1 MQTFYELAEKR
12 QSDRAY
18 DTLPVEKEKLERILE
33 AARLSPSA
41 CNGQPWKIIVV
52 DDPGLKNQI
61 ADATSTK
68 AIGINHF
75 TKQAPVYLVVVE
87 EGSNLSSRIGS
98 LIKQKYYPSID
109 LGILASHITL
119 AAADEGLG
127 SCVIGWFDEKKIKS
141 LLQIPLS
148 LRIPFLILL
157 GYSTAPHRDKI
168 RKPLSD
174 IVSHNGYK

>member
-12 QSDRAY
+12 QSDRTY
-18 DTLPVEKEKLERILE
+18 ETRPVEKEKLDRILA

-52 DDPGLKNQI
+52 DDPELKNRV
-61 ADATSTK
+61 ADATSNK
-68 AIGINHF
+68 VIGINHF
-75 TKQAPVYLVVVE
+75 TKQAPVYMVIVE
-87 EGSNLSSRIGS
+87 EGTNLSSRIGS
-98 LIKQKYYPSID
+98 LVKRKYFPSID
-109 LGILASHITL
+109 LGIVASYITL

-127 SCVIGWFDEKKIKS
+127 SCIIGWFDEKKIKK

-148 LRIPFLILL
+148 NRVPFLILL
-157 GYSTAPHRDKI
+157 GYSTASHRDKI

-174 IVSHNGYK
+174 IVSYNGYD

>member
-1 MQTFYELAEKR
+1 MQTFYELAEQR

-18 DTLPVEKEKLERILE
+18 ETRPVEKEVLERMLE

-52 DDPGLKNQI
+52 DDPELKNRI

-68 AIGINHF
+68 VIGINHF

-87 EGSNLSSRIGS
+87 EVANISSRIGS
-98 LIKQKYYPSID
+98 LVKRKYFPSID
-109 LGILASHITL
+109 LGILASHLTL

-127 SCVIGWFDEKKIKS
+127 SCIIGWFDEKKIKS
-141 LLQIPLS
+141 LLDIPLS
-148 LRIPFLILL
+148 RKIPFLILL
-157 GYSTAPHRDKI
+157 GYTTAPHRDKI

-174 IVSHNGYK
+174 IVSYNGYK

>member
-18 DTLPVEKEKLERILE
+18 ETRSVEKEKLERILE
-33 AARLSPSA
+33 VARLSPSA

-52 DDPGLKNQI
+52 DDPELKNRV
-61 ADATSTK
+61 ADTTSNK
-68 AIGINHF
+68 VIGINHF

-87 EGSNLSSRIGS
+87 EGTNLSSRVGS
-98 LIKQKYYPSID
+98 LIKRKHFPAID

-127 SCVIGWFDEKKIKS
+127 SCIIGWFDEKKIKS
-141 LLQIPLS
+141 LLQIPHS
-148 LRIPFLILL
+148 NRVPFLVLL
-157 GYSTAPHRDKI
+157 GYSTASHRDKI

-174 IVSHNGYK
+174 IVSYNSYE